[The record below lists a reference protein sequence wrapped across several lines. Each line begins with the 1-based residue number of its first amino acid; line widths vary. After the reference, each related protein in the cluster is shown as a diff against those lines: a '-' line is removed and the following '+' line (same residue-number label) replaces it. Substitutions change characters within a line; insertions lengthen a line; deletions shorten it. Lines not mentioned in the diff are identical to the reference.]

1 MKQGRSA
8 EKEPALEL
16 MLVSTASSEITYKF
30 QIRLTSNPNSNGVLG
45 FENGLVIQQ
54 PHPLTH
60 RPGRRPLLLLCMGL
74 EALTIVAVVVIAAT
88 AVAAAFV
95 VVASCL
101 VAAN

>member
-60 RPGRRPLLLLCMGL
+60 RPGCRSLLLLYMGL
-74 EALTIVAVVVIAAT
+74 EALTIVVVVIAAT
-88 AVAAAFV
+88 AVAAVFV